1 MKIARLGPD
10 MGGEIEVSIVTSVYK
25 SSRYIRD
32 FYLHACRVADIL
44 KVPIEIIF
52 VNDGSPD
59 DSLELA
65 VDIHHG
71 DPRVKVIDLSRN
83 FGHHRALMTGFS
95 YASGKLIYVTDSD
108 LEESM
113 DFLVVCHDRMRQGDC
128 DVVYGYQEHRK
139 GRFFERLT
147 GGFFWWLFN
156 VLSSTKLPRNLVTA
170 RLMTR
175 RYVLS
180 LLQHRENDPFIAG
193 LWMLTGYVQV
203 GCPIVKTSIGT
214 SSYSLRKRLSLT
226 ITSITSFS
234 GRPLLLSAVVG
245 IVICAVA
252 FVLVAY
258 LVARWLL
265 FGNAVEGWT
274 SVIISVWIIGGV
286 NLFFIGLVGL
296 YISKIFNEV
305 KQRPKA
311 IVRAVYGNVPA
322 AAAHEPVA
330 LTDDDNGPIARTTA

>member
-1 MKIARLGPD
+1 MARLGPD
-10 MGGEIEVSIVTSVYK
+10 MSGEIELSIVTSLYK
-25 SSRYIRD
+25 SSRYVRD
-32 FYLHACRVADIL
+32 FYLHACRVAGIL
-44 KVPIEIIF
+44 NVSTEIIF

-59 DSLELA
+59 DSLDLA
-65 VDIHHG
+65 VDIHHR

-83 FGHHRALMTGFS
+83 FGHHHALMAGFS
-95 YASGKLIYVTDSD
+95 YATGKLIYVTDAD

-113 DFLVVCHDRMRQGDC
+113 DFLTVCYERMRQGDC

-147 GGFFWWLFN
+147 GGLFWRLFN

-180 LLQHRENDPFIAG
+180 LLQYRESETFIAG
-193 LWMLTGYVQV
+193 LWMLAGYVQV
-203 GCPIVKTSIGT
+203 GCPIVKTSTGT
-214 SSYSLRKRLSLT
+214 SSYSFRRRLA
-226 ITSITSFS
+226 ITMNSITSFS
-234 GRPLLLSAVVG
+234 GRPLLLSAFVG
-245 IVICAVA
+245 IVICAIA

-258 LVARWLL
+258 FVARWLL
-265 FGNAVEGWT
+265 FGNTVEGWT
-274 SVIISVWIIGGV
+274 SVIISVWIIGGI

-296 YISKIFNEV
+296 YISKIFTEV
-305 KQRPKA
+305 KQRPNA

-322 AAAHEPVA
+322 PAACRTFAPASE
-330 LTDDDNGPIARTTA
+330 DNGPVATTSA